1 MKTTSRSVRR
11 LRRSLNPV
19 RVGGA
24 LFVLVVVIVTIL
36 VPLLGLPDPLAQH
49 IPEKLGGIGTPGHPL
64 GTDRFGRDLLSR
76 LLFGARIE
84 LVVSIGATAVAL
96 VVGVALGMLGGFL
109 GRFVETITMRTVDVI
124 LAFPPIVLALLIVT
138 IYGPGIVTLI
148 VTMGILFS
156 PRFARLTYGQVVTVR
171 NLEYVEAS
179 RVFGNSTLRTML
191 TVVLPNV
198 SAPIIVQLPLTL
210 ATSILLESG
219 LSYLGLGVV
228 PPTPSWGLMVA
239 DGQRDMIANPAL
251 VALPSAVI
259 VATIL
264 AFGLVGDILR
274 DWLDPRRGMASN
286 L

>member
-11 LRRSLNPV
+11 LRRSLNPI
-19 RVGGA
+19 RMGGA
-24 LFVLVVVIVTIL
+24 IFILLIVVLTL
-36 VPLLGLPDPLAQH
+36 AVPLLAIPDPLAQD
-49 IPEKLGGIGTPGHPL
+49 IANSLQPIGSPGHVL
-64 GTDRFGRDLLSR
+64 GTDRFGRDMLSR

-84 LVVSIGATAVAL
+84 LVVALGATAVAL
-96 VVGVALGMLGGFL
+96 VLGVTLGMLGGFL
-109 GRFVETITMRTVDVI
+109 GALAETLTMRTVDVI

-138 IYGPGIVTLI
+138 IYGPGVSTLI
-148 VTMGILFS
+148 ITMGILFS
-156 PRFARLTYGQVVTVR
+156 PRFARLTYGQVATVKH
-171 NLEYVEAS
+171 LEYVEAA
-179 RVFGNSTLRTML
+179 RVFGNSPLRTML
-191 TVVLPNV
+191 AVVLPNV

-239 DGQRDMIANPAL
+239 DGQRDMIANPSL

-264 AFGLVGDILR
+264 AFGLLGDILR

>member
-11 LRRSLNPV
+11 LRRSLNPI
-19 RVGGA
+19 RMGGA
-24 LFVLVVVIVTIL
+24 IFILLIVVLTL
-36 VPLLGLPDPLAQH
+36 AVPLLAIPDPLAQD
-49 IPEKLGGIGTPGHPL
+49 IANSLQPIGSPGHVL
-64 GTDRFGRDLLSR
+64 GTDRFGRDMLSR

-84 LVVSIGATAVAL
+84 LVVALGATAVAL
-96 VVGVALGMLGGFL
+96 VLGVTLGMLGGFL
-109 GRFVETITMRTVDVI
+109 GALAETLTMRTVDVI

-138 IYGPGIVTLI
+138 IYGPGVF
-148 VTMGILFS
+148 TMGILFS
-156 PRFARLTYGQVVTVR
+156 PRFARLTYGQVVTVKH
-171 NLEYVEAS
+171 LEYVEAA
-179 RVFGNSTLRTML
+179 RVFGNSPLRTML
-191 TVVLPNV
+191 AVVLPNV

-239 DGQRDMIANPAL
+239 DGQRDMIANPSL

-264 AFGLVGDILR
+264 AFGLLGDILR